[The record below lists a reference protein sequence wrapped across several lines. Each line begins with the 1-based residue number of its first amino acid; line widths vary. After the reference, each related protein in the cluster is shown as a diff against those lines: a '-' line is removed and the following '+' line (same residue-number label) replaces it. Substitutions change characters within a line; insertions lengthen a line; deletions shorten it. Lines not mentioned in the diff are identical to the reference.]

1 MTSSQQGISAA
12 LLFNA
17 SILSVYFII
26 REWVMHRLQ
35 SLVNM
40 CWNGF
45 ALKSK
50 GCSGLSFTVI
60 GPSSS
65 GSFAW
70 RWVGAYTS
78 V

>member
-1 MTSSQQGISAA
+1 MTSSQQVISAA
-12 LLFNA
+12 LLFA

-26 REWVMHRLQ
+26 RQWVMHRLQ
-35 SLVNM
+35 SLVNI

-65 GSFAW
+65 GGFAW